1 MFRGDLSLSLD
12 PKGRLAI
19 PTKYRERIAELCGGA
34 LVATISLTERCLVVY
49 PSPEW
54 RRIEQQLQALP
65 ALDPKA
71 QAISRLL
78 IGHASECEMD
88 NQGRILVPPT
98 LREVATL
105 DRRVRMIGQVNKFE
119 LWDEDHWAARRNELL
134 DQVGGL
140 LKEPSE
146 ALRTL
151 VL

>member
-1 MFRGDLSLSLD
+1 
-12 PKGRLAI
+12 
-19 PTKYRERIAELCGGA
+19 
-34 LVATISLTERCLVVY
+34 VATISLTERCLVIY

-119 LWDEDHWAARRNELL
+119 LWDEDHWSARRNELL

>member
-34 LVATISLTERCLVVY
+34 LVATISLTERCLVIY

-98 LREVATL
+98 LREVAAL

-119 LWDEDHWAARRNELL
+119 LWDEDHWSARRNELL

>member
-34 LVATISLTERCLVVY
+34 LVATISLTERCLVIY

>member
-1 MFRGDLSLSLD
+1 MFRGDLPLSLD

-19 PTKYRERIAELCGGA
+19 PTRYRDRIAETCGGA
-34 LVATISLTERCLVVY
+34 LVATISLTERCLVIY

-54 RRIEQQLQALP
+54 RRIEQQLQAFP
-65 ALDPKA
+65 AFDPQA

-78 IGHASECEMD
+78 IGHAIECEMD
-88 NQGRILVPPT
+88 GQGRILVPPS
-98 LREVATL
+98 LRELASL

-119 LWDEDHWAARRNELL
+119 LWDEDLWSARRTELL
-134 DQVGGL
+134 GQVGGL

-146 ALRTL
+146 ALRNL